1 MISVLTAQ
9 TRTSL
14 VRLAVSG
21 TSSIGVPQYLEVG
34 TGPGNASATDETVSG
49 PLVPRIPCIVSTVTT
64 NTTDDTVRFVG
75 ILTTNSAQSI
85 TNLGLFDVGTSA
97 PLGSVSKQVNYPDT
111 QVQLVG
117 YGNFPTS
124 SFPFDIQVGR
134 EVMTAVSGNGADV
147 FYVDRAVNG
156 TVLTLSGI
164 AIGTQIV
171 GGNNTS
177 NGTMFLKSSFG
188 GLPLDPGSTVEF
200 IIDLQFI

>member
-1 MISVLTAQ
+1 
-9 TRTSL
+9 
-14 VRLAVSG
+14 
-21 TSSIGVPQYLEVG
+21 VG

-49 PLVPRIPCIVSTVTT
+49 PLVPRIPCTISAVTT
-64 NTTDDTVRFVG
+64 NTANDTLRCVG
-75 ILTTNSAQSI
+75 VLTTTAEQNI

-97 PLGSVSKQVNYPDT
+97 PLGNVSRQVNYPDT
-111 QVQLVG
+111 QVQLTG

-124 SFPFDIQVGR
+124 SFPFDIQVGS
-134 EVMTAVSGNGADV
+134 EIMTAVSGNGTNV

-188 GLPLDPGSTVEF
+188 SLPLDPGSTVEF